1 MKLFKGLSVVLVLF
15 FFLSFPVFAEGPN
28 IQLFHP
34 AADATGTF
42 TLYNSSVL
50 EPKDWR
56 AAFILNYGHAP
67 LEINNQTASEGLLT
81 FDATFA
87 MGITKWLEL
96 GLDIPIAIRQEA
108 GAGFAAVISDS
119 GLHDF
124 NLFAKINIL
133 QASDHWV
140 GLAFIPRVF
149 IPTGEDASYLGDD
162 GGAYGGW
169 FAVDKVWDRFRLMLN
184 LGAMFRPTANVFNNI
199 NVRHQMDFGLGAV
212 YEILPEFLF
221 AKGEFSGST
230 QFANFF
236 SDSLTTPV
244 QFYGGIEVLL
254 KQGFALSL
262 GGSAGLTDSY
272 GTPDW
277 RAVFGATF
285 IPGKSRLFGFK
296 KNKVVAVHFPFNKS
310 VLQLDSYRKIDRF
323 VRNFKRASNK
333 YHVELVGHT
342 DGIGESGA
350 NKTLGMRRAQ
360 AVRDYLIK
368 RGIEAS
374 QIQIHKPSI
383 GTDAPT
389 NMSNRKV
396 VMRLVRS

>member
-1 MKLFKGLSVVLVLF
+1 MLEYNRWKNSLEVQKENGKHHGEIQHKMTQRIQGLIVLPSMEAVDLWDTKYWNLCTLVFNWDSVDPEAPEETENYFKSVQKTID
-15 FFLSFPVFAEGPN
+15 E
-28 IQLFHP
+28 
-34 AADATGTF
+34 
-42 TLYNSSVL
+42 
-50 EPKDWR
+50 
-56 AAFILNYGHAP
+56 
-67 LEINNQTASEGLLT
+67 
-81 FDATFA
+81 
-87 MGITKWLEL
+87 
-96 GLDIPIAIRQEA
+96 
-108 GAGFAAVISDS
+108 
-119 GLHDF
+119 
-124 NLFAKINIL
+124 INIL

-169 FAVDKVWDRFRLMLN
+169 FAVDKVWARFRLMLN

-374 QIQIHKPSI
+374 QIQIHKPVNHQPSI